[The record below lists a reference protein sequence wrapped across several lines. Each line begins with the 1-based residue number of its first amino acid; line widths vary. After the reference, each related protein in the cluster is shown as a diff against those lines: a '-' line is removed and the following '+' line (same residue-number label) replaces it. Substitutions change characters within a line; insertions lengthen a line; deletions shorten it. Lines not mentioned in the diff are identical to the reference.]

1 MKVGV
6 SVMARSLRPYH
17 MSPAEGS
24 VMNVFWN
31 SKASLSQAQILQM
44 TDGTRDCKKRSIF
57 AIVNGLLERGLIQVD
72 GYVRSGKTYAR
83 TFSPAMSRPEYYARM
98 VAYALS
104 EKELIAFRRALRA
117 EIKKLT
123 TQMHRSFDVNYS
135 N

>member
-1 MKVGV
+1 
-6 SVMARSLRPYH
+6 
-17 MSPAEGS
+17 
-24 VMNVFWN
+24 MNVFWN